1 MGVVRQLDSRQLFN
15 LQLLES
21 HLITPLYNTL
31 VTAYVYLRVAIFN
44 AVQFNETFI
53 HTFKIDFH
61 FACFWP

>member
-1 MGVVRQLDSRQLFN
+1 MCVVRQLDSRQMFN

-31 VTAYVYLRVAIFN
+31 VTAYFHLRVASFN
-44 AVQFNETFI
+44 VVQFNETFI
-53 HTFKIDFH
+53 HTFKTDFH